1 MEINIQEDEE
11 VKAEFSF
18 LFKYLLC
25 ILVNKKHVER
35 MINDI
40 LHHME

>member
-1 MEINIQEDEE
+1 MEINTQEDEI
-11 VKAEFSF
+11 KEFSF

-25 ILVNKKHVER
+25 TLVNKKHVER